1 MAFITNKKISFFF
14 LVDYFFY
21 NLPSFISGDGY
32 CPFIVCYMI
41 KGNSSRCDVYITLFL
56 IYFKQYF

>member
-41 KGNSSRCDVYITLFL
+41 KGNSSRCDVYITLF
-56 IYFKQYF
+56 